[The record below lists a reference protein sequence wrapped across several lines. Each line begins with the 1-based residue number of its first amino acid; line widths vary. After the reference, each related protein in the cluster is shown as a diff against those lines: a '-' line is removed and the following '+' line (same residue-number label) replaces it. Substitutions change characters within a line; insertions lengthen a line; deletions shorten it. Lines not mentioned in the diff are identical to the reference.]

1 MPYRG
6 KVARGW
12 NVPLRQCLRSIPIR
26 EGPGTPSFRPKVT
39 WVISPVRLWEKAQFE
54 LTAALSTSARLV
66 AIHQKSLR

>member
-1 MPYRG
+1 MFPYG
-6 KVARGW
+6 
-12 NVPLRQCLRSIPIR
+12 NVFVPFQFG
-26 EGPGTPSFRPKVT
+26 EGPGTPSFRLKVT